1 MRHRM
6 KLYKEKFK
14 LIKQKERGKSKR
26 GPTSTT
32 TTITTTTPKP
42 TMHKSK
48 YYVRKYVKK
57 NLYRMT
63 PTTKKTTKF
72 RYKYYGKI
80 RKFNIDTG
88 LISDLTYSKEKE
100 DKISDGEGY
109 YSDVSFKH
117 ENSRTESDL
126 SAERDSDEFKSPTV
140 SYNNAKIQIKYASNK
155 INYKGEITKTNDN
168 LHKFN
173 NKNLNKHI
181 DNKLKNKINDLI
193 NTDGAADIDEEEF
206 LKANIKN
213 AVYHKDNFERIHD
226 NRRHY
231 AAVTNKLRKES
242 VSDEELELKRNIYKA
257 IRMN

>member
-32 TTITTTTPKP
+32 TTTTTTTPKP

-48 YYVRKYVKK
+48 YYMRKYVKK

-88 LISDLTYSKEKE
+88 ISSDLTDSKEKE
-100 DKISDGEGY
+100 DKISDSEGY
-109 YSDVSFKH
+109 YSDVSFKQ
-117 ENSRTESDL
+117 ENSRIESDL
-126 SAERDSDEFKSPTV
+126 SAERDSDELKSPTV
-140 SYNNAKIQIKYASNK
+140 SYNNAKTLIKYASNK
-155 INYKGEITKTNDN
+155 IYESEMTKTNDN
-168 LHKFN
+168 LHIAN
-173 NKNLNKHI
+173 NKNLNKLL
-181 DNKLKNKINDLI
+181 DNKLKNKINDLVSA
-193 NTDGAADIDEEEF
+193 DGATDIDEEAF

-213 AVYHKDNFERIHD
+213 AVYHKDNFERIND
-226 NRRHY
+226 NRRHFD
-231 AAVTNKLRKES
+231 AVTNKLRKES